1 MISKVAT
8 THTTISSSS
17 SNNNSS
23 IMISKEATVHTM
35 IRVML
40 IMKKVSMT
48 IKKEIKNMKEGIETA
63 INVLADTLK
72 IITAAAL
79 EATVDITVVITV
91 VAIMEYTEWKIQFI
105 LAICHKRLLKKSL
118 HLILDQLVLS
128 RLIKN

>member
-1 MISKVAT
+1 MHNNTKIITMISKVAT
-8 THTTISSSS
+8 THTMISSSS
-17 SNNNSS
+17 SSSSNISS

-48 IKKEIKNMKEGIETA
+48 IKKEIKNMKEGTETA

-79 EATVDITVVITV
+79 EATVDITVAITIVILFV
-91 VAIMEYTEWKIQFI
+91 KAYVYTY
-105 LAICHKRLLKKSL
+105 
-118 HLILDQLVLS
+118 
-128 RLIKN
+128 

>member
-1 MISKVAT
+1 MMSMHNNTKIITMISKVAT
-8 THTTISSSS
+8 THTMISSSS
-17 SNNNSS
+17 SSNISS

-48 IKKEIKNMKEGIETA
+48 IKKEIKNMKEGTETA

-79 EATVDITVVITV
+79 EATVDITVAITIVILFV
-91 VAIMEYTEWKIQFI
+91 KAYVYTY
-105 LAICHKRLLKKSL
+105 
-118 HLILDQLVLS
+118 
-128 RLIKN
+128 

>member
-1 MISKVAT
+1 MMSMHNNTKIITMISKVAT

-17 SNNNSS
+17 SNNSS

-48 IKKEIKNMKEGIETA
+48 TKKEIKNMKEGIETA

-91 VAIMEYTEWKIQFI
+91 VILFI
-105 LAICHKRLLKKSL
+105 KAYM
-118 HLILDQLVLS
+118 
-128 RLIKN
+128 